1 MIYNSDCAFT
11 VLHEGTLR
19 ARFFF
24 PMRIFQ
30 EGGGREHIHPKM
42 GPNSQGGHKTKWSIY
57 AIKKKCICLKWW
69 ATPSPWQLGGDK
81 NPGGRCFHPPRVGVF
96 RWRLGGK
103 WRGELFCEFFGK
115 SRSMRRED
123 QCCAAFLLV
132 KNSAKKSPI
141 PLPFTLHLKTPT
153 LCTPMETRDSR
164 LGGEGWEGRKQLP
177 CLRIQDIQRYVLLQ
191 NLLCADLL

>member
-1 MIYNSDCAFT
+1 MKVHY
-11 VLHEGTLR
+11 
-19 ARFFF
+19 ARGFF
-24 PMRIFQ
+24 PNENFPGG
-30 EGGGREHIHPKM
+30 GGGREHIHPKM

-103 WRGELFCEFFGK
+103 WRGELFCEFFYK
-115 SRSMRRED
+115 SRPMRRED

-132 KNSAKKSPI
+132 KNSAKKI
-141 PLPFTLHLKTPT
+141 TNTPT
-153 LCTPMETRDSR
+153 LYPSSKNSDSVHSNGGKR
-164 LGGEGWEGRKQLP
+164 LPSRRWGLGGEKAASSFTYTGYTEICTITKFTMRGSPLK
-177 CLRIQDIQRYVLLQ
+177 
-191 NLLCADLL
+191 

>member
-1 MIYNSDCAFT
+1 MLSKKNVFA
-11 VLHEGTLR
+11 
-19 ARFFF
+19 
-24 PMRIFQ
+24 Q
-30 EGGGREHIHPKM
+30 NGGPHHPHD
-42 GPNSQGGHKTKWSIY
+42 SQGGTKT
-57 AIKKKCICLKWW
+57 
-69 ATPSPWQLGGDK
+69 QGGGAFIPPELVFLDEGQGAS
-81 NPGGRCFHPPRVGVF
+81 GGVSYFAN
-96 RWRLGGK
+96 
-103 WRGELFCEFFGK
+103 FFGK